1 MLLSGERIDQLYADD
16 IQIIQ
21 SKEVFSF
28 SIDAVLLANF
38 PQLPK
43 KGKIV
48 DLCAGNARSASSL
61 VGKQL
66 QRSTKSNYNLVWQI
80 WGNEVFY

>member
-43 KGKIV
+43 KARLSICV
-48 DLCAGNARSASSL
+48 GNGA
-61 VGKQL
+61 VGLFVSRKTA

-80 WGNEVFY
+80 WVNEVFY

>member
-28 SIDAVLLANF
+28 SIDAVLLSICVLAM
-38 PQLPK
+38 
-43 KGKIV
+43 
-48 DLCAGNARSASSL
+48 ARSASSL

-80 WGNEVFY
+80 WVNEVFY

>member
-43 KGKIV
+43 KARLSICV
-48 DLCAGNARSASSL
+48 LAMARSASSL

>member
-1 MLLSGERIDQLYADD
+1 MLLPGERIDQLFADD

-38 PQLPK
+38 PSFPK
-43 KGKIV
+43 MGQSLIFV
-48 DLCAGNARSASSL
+48 LEMERSGYSLAARPTLKSY
-61 VGKQL
+61 
-66 QRSTKSNYNLVWQI
+66 RSNYKNV
-80 WGNEVFY
+80 

>member
-1 MLLSGERIDQLYADD
+1 MLLSGERIDRLYADD

-43 KGKIV
+43 KARLSICV
-48 DLCAGNARSASSL
+48 LAMARSASSL